1 MASRS
6 NTQVIIQVVLALV
19 IVGLAY
25 LLYRSITDPYEVIE
39 QRERMTEIT
48 RARLDDIRQGLT
60 RYENMANRYPGTLD
74 SLVAFLQSDTMG
86 VSVDSLLGEDFNPD
100 SLERLPRSPR
110 TGEPFVYSV
119 NDTGRVD
126 IYLLKDPNSEDQIG
140 SETPNRADVNVAS
153 WE

>member
-25 LLYRSITDPYEVIE
+25 FLYRSITDPYEVIE
-39 QRERMTEIT
+39 QRERMTDMT
-48 RARLDDIRQGLT
+48 RARMDDIRQGLT
-60 RYENMANRYPGTLD
+60 RYEDLANRYPNTLD
-74 SLVAFLQSDTMG
+74 SLVLFLRSDTLGMT
-86 VSVDSLLGEDFNPD
+86 VDSLLGEDFNSD
-100 SLERLPRSPR
+100 SLDRLPHSPR

-119 NDTGRVD
+119 NDTGSVN
-126 IYLLKDPNSEDQIG
+126 IYLLQDPNSEDQIG
-140 SETPNRADVNVAS
+140 SEEPNRADVNVAS